1 MRLIYNSLYMSISLK
16 ILESTRMHKNTR
28 YLILQTTRH
37 EKINERNKIKQG
49 EEEARGKSHGRQRRS
64 A

>member
-1 MRLIYNSLYMSISLK
+1 MSISLK
-16 ILESTRMHKNTR
+16 TLASTPVHKNTR
-28 YLILQTTRH
+28 YLIFQTTRH